1 MKISYV
7 FPAIAV
13 VITALVGGLI
23 TSGGMTWYQS
33 LSLPSFTP
41 PGYIISIVWSII
53 FVLSAYAMILVLQ
66 LGKKEVIAVAS
77 VVFGLN
83 LLLNMLWS
91 TLFFGIHEIG
101 FAFFEAILLAFS
113 VLVLMTVSWKTSKT
127 IAWLLAPYFVWT
139 SFASFLTYSVWM
151 LN

>member
-7 FPAIAV
+7 IPAIAV
-13 VITALVGGLI
+13 IVTALVGGVI
-23 TSGGMTWYQS
+23 TSGGMVWYQS
-33 LSLPSFTP
+33 ISLPSFTP
-41 PGYIISIVWSII
+41 PGYVISIVWSII
-53 FVLSAYAMILVLQ
+53 FVLSAYAMTLILHI
-66 LGKKEVIAVAS
+66 GKKEVIAVAS

-113 VLVLMTVSWKTSKT
+113 VLVLMSISWKTSKT
-127 IAWLLAPYFVWT
+127 IVWLFAPYFVWV
-139 SFASFLTYSVWM
+139 SFASFLTYSVWK